1 MLNETVYNSENL
13 NFVGL
18 KMEIFLKHHFQFG
31 YLLSLLQAKLQ
42 NSFII
47 TNLKTITELPS
58 SVKQQRS

>member
-1 MLNETVYNSENL
+1 MRQSITQKIKILLV
-13 NFVGL
+13 L
-18 KMEIFLKHHFQFG
+18 KIEILLKHHFQFG

-47 TNLKTITELPS
+47 TNLKTITELSS

>member
-1 MLNETVYNSENL
+1 MRQSITQKIKILLV
-13 NFVGL
+13 L